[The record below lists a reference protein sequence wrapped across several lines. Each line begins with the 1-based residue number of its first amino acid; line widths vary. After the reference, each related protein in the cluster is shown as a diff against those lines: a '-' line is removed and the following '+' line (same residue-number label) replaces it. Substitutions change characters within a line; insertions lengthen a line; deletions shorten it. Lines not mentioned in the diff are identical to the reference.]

1 MAHDRNHTLL
11 SIGDVVAILRRS
23 YPDVTHSSLRF
34 LEREGLIRSTRT
46 PGRHRLYTAGDIERI
61 RQIKAWQAQRLT
73 LEAIRQR
80 LAQLDRLPPPEVL
93 AQTFVERA
101 VAGDLAGAAGVI
113 LEADD
118 VGLPLAT
125 VFGDVLRPALIEVG
139 NRWEHGELL
148 VAQEKEISEC
158 ARDLIAEL
166 TLRHDTGAAHGPAIV
181 AACVLGER
189 HELGLRMICGL
200 LRAEGY
206 RVYYLGA
213 DVASTFLLD
222 AVRIHQPA
230 VILLSA
236 KIPANLA
243 AVHDAITTVANGL
256 APMPAPPI
264 VVGGQVAADYPEM
277 VRAWGAIPVT
287 DDHPESARQTITA
300 LLSPSST
307 SDAAASDSRPARQS
321 RSTQHAGAEQD
332 ARRRHGD

>member
-1 MAHDRNHTLL
+1 MAHDQNRTLL
-11 SIGDVVAILRRS
+11 SIGDVVALLRRS

-34 LEREGLIRSTRT
+34 LEREGLIRATRT
-46 PGRHRLYTAGDIERI
+46 PGGHRLYRAADVERI

-80 LAQLDRLPPPEVL
+80 LALLDRLPPPEVL
-93 AQTFVERA
+93 AQEFVERA
-101 VAGDLAGAAGVI
+101 VAGDLAGAAAIV

-118 VGLPLAT
+118 VGLPLST
-125 VFGDVLRPALIEVG
+125 IFGDVLRPALIEVG
-139 NRWEHGELL
+139 NRWEHGQLL

-166 TLRHDTGAAHGPAIV
+166 TLRHDAGVALGPAIV
-181 AACVLGER
+181 AACVFGER

-200 LRAEGY
+200 LRAEGH

-213 DVASTFLLD
+213 DVAATFLLD
-222 AVRIHQPA
+222 AVRMHQPA

-256 APMPAPPI
+256 APLPTPPV
-264 VVGGQVAADYPEM
+264 VVGGQVAADYSEM
-277 VRAWGAIPVT
+277 LRAWGAIAVT
-287 DDHPESARQTITA
+287 DDHPESALQTITA
-300 LLSPSST
+300 LLTPFST
-307 SDAAASDSRPARQS
+307 GDSAASNDLPEQKSRFS
-321 RSTQHAGAEQD
+321 RSAEEE
-332 ARRRHGD
+332 